1 MEISELEYLVLII
14 ILSIINLYLIWKL
27 IILKL
32 SHNAEIK
39 KARNETAKRQRAT
52 IKGDIS
58 EIIAPWTMDCVN
70 SVKELRFL
78 GSPIDFVGFR
88 GLDGDGDIDIKLVE
102 IKSGKSRLS
111 KNQRRIRDAVESNRI
126 EWVEVRVSEINQ
138 N

>member
-1 MEISELEYLVLII
+1 MNQKHYLTP
-14 ILSIINLYLIWKL
+14 KKEL

>member
-126 EWVEVRVSEINQ
+126 EWVEVRVTEINQ
-138 N
+138 H